1 MAETLAVCCL
11 SMLCP
16 HDHSHYLQYPKPLT
30 SLCLHRRRVYYICVV
45 KGGVGVWGGIQGVWA
60 TASLSWNMDS
70 YFDTHTVD
78 SKQPWTNGNSGFF
91 SHYVFYFFMVWKEN
105 TNCNFKTKKEEKK
118 GLWDNYI
125 LGYVFRMPTCLDVSQ
140 DNYNFILM
148 DSLLIAVYW
157 IAL

>member
-45 KGGVGVWGGIQGVWA
+45 KGEVGVGVWGGIQGVWA

-105 TNCNFKTKKEEKK
+105 TNCNFKTKKRRKK
-118 GLWDNYI
+118 KVFGTIIFWVMSLECQLVWTFHRTIKI
-125 LGYVFRMPTCLDVSQ
+125 LF
-140 DNYNFILM
+140 
-148 DSLLIAVYW
+148 
-157 IAL
+157 